1 MRSFSYACLLDFS
14 FAQIKYPLQRVQHL
28 LHVRRERQLLMTSLP
43 DDLTQPVIIQK
54 TDPNGA
60 QLSGAELSVVDSNG
74 VVQTNIVTTYNT
86 TTLNLSKGE
95 YFLHESGAPDGYQKA
110 QDIWFSV
117 NPTVDS
123 RNGKRHF
130 DRQCSVYWT
139 DRKRRRAA
147 GYGIW
152 ERLFT
157 ASIRK

>member
-1 MRSFSYACLLDFS
+1 MSDGTATVDDSS
-14 FAQIKYPLQRVQHL
+14 I
-28 LHVRRERQLLMTSLP
+28 P

-123 RNGKRHF
+123 RNGNDISTDSVQFTGLTEKGGV
-130 DRQCSVYWT
+130 RQDTEFGKIVYCINPEVENASS
-139 DRKRRRAA
+139 AA
-147 GYGIW
+147 CVYQSD
-152 ERLFT
+152 ECFRL
-157 ASIRK
+157 